1 MLVAYKSSETLVLRL
16 STGKCWACKLGCA
29 IRELGTVE
37 SKEGKAMRMA
47 FHFPAMLFLD
57 VPETVRD
64 LLT

>member
-1 MLVAYKSSETLVLRL
+1 MESDGHASCT
-16 STGKCWACKLGCA
+16 

-47 FHFPAMLFLD
+47 VHFSAMLFLD
-57 VPETVRD
+57 VPETVRN